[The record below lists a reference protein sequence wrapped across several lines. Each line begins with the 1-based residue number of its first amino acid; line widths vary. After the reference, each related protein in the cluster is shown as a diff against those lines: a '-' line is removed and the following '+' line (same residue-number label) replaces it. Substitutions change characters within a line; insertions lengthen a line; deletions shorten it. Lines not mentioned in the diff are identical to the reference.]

1 MPRAKSHLT
10 HRKRRRTN
18 TGRAAVDQLSDLPS
32 QAEWDKMV
40 KFGVFEIDNDGVQVP
55 FKVGD
60 TALILP
66 EGKSPEEPMEEH
78 EYWVGKIKDIRQRAD
93 QEVVANVQWYWSPD
107 EVAQHDKSFD
117 ASHCGKYE
125 RIYSD
130 QRNFVSSFSFNEVTS
145 VKPFSETDVDQPSIN
160 ANEFYCRYRYDHV
173 KRQVIA
179 EPAGMSTCTCNDPY
193 NPDDTDPMH
202 FCSWEKTSAPSDR
215 DLRLLATSPDTDE
228 VVDLSAISA
237 PKPREKKRGRPS
249 KAKPPLVDLSSL
261 PGPLVKVAQLPIT
274 RGGHGGSI
282 AGNVASVVKARR
294 MVYAALA
301 AGGEVEDGWEEE
313 LDIKRVLARRKAASK
328 GTPFLC
334 PECGGPI

>member
-1 MPRAKSHLT
+1 
-10 HRKRRRTN
+10 
-18 TGRAAVDQLSDLPS
+18 
-32 QAEWDKMV
+32 
-40 KFGVFEIDNDGVQVP
+40 
-55 FKVGD
+55 
-60 TALILP
+60 
-66 EGKSPEEPMEEH
+66 
-78 EYWVGKIKDIRQRAD
+78 
-93 QEVVANVQWYWSPD
+93 
-107 EVAQHDKSFD
+107 
-117 ASHCGKYE
+117 
-125 RIYSD
+125 
-130 QRNFVSSFSFNEVTS
+130 
-145 VKPFSETDVDQPSIN
+145 
-160 ANEFYCRYRYDHV
+160 
-173 KRQVIA
+173 
-179 EPAGMSTCTCNDPY
+179 MSTCTCNDPY

-202 FCSWEKTSAPSDR
+202 FCPRPSCRRSYHALCLFASGSWEKSSGPSDR

-228 VVDLSAISA
+228 VVDLSALSA

-249 KAKPPLVDLSSL
+249 KARPPPVDLSSL

-282 AGNVASVVKARR
+282 AGNVATVVKARR